1 MFVTIPEAATP
12 RARRRSRGVETPTL
26 PRTSGRVR
34 DLTPPPLSPRVSPSV
49 FARARRLQDGV
60 EEVLLGAGAN
70 GIAYVDGPRVSVAFE
85 GDIAVYFQ
93 GELRGDEMSDEFES
107 FAHEILARYTAGQT
121 VGACERAPPALSPSP
136 KMHMS
141 FQTTRVVWK
150 SPPILRSRFDE
161 IVDQFSRREEGGLR
175 RRSRGDVPSLLL
187 PRSPPPSPRILP
199 TSHLP
204 FLSGGGVDLG
214 LLSGQF
220 ALVVFDKLA
229 GCVCAARDH
238 RGAEPLF
245 WGTRDLGET
254 LVFGSDAASVASRC
268 GDADAFPAGT
278 MFVSQ
283 CGDITGELTML
294 EEPEDEEEED
304 EEDEGYHCRDYGSA
318 ARARG
323 SERPGFEGTTTPV
336 RVLPTD
342 EMDDVGGGSASDSDE
357 GRTTATATMVA
368 AFAGDEERRDGGM
381 LDAEG
386 EADEAF
392 DDWVTT
398 RGAGARA
405 SLMSRCERSFR
416 DALEMDSRS
425 ESDAS
430 LRDLARGPERDPVV
444 PSAA

>member
-1 MFVTIPEAATP
+1 M
-12 RARRRSRGVETPTL
+12 
-26 PRTSGRVR
+26 
-34 DLTPPPLSPRVSPSV
+34 
-49 FARARRLQDGV
+49 
-60 EEVLLGAGAN
+60 
-70 GIAYVDGPRVSVAFE
+70 
-85 GDIAVYFQ
+85 
-93 GELRGDEMSDEFES
+93 
-107 FAHEILARYTAGQT
+107 
-121 VGACERAPPALSPSP
+121 
-136 KMHMS
+136 
-141 FQTTRVVWK
+141 
-150 SPPILRSRFDE
+150 
-161 IVDQFSRREEGGLR
+161 
-175 RRSRGDVPSLLL
+175 
-187 PRSPPPSPRILP
+187 
-199 TSHLP
+199 
-204 FLSGGGVDLG
+204 DLG

-304 EEDEGYHCRDYGSA
+304 EEDEGTRRDDGSA

-323 SERPGFEGTTTPV
+323 SSRPGFEGTTTPV

-386 EADEAF
+386 EVDEAY

-416 DALEMDSRS
+416 DALEMESRS

>member
-1 MFVTIPEAATP
+1 M
-12 RARRRSRGVETPTL
+12 
-26 PRTSGRVR
+26 
-34 DLTPPPLSPRVSPSV
+34 
-49 FARARRLQDGV
+49 
-60 EEVLLGAGAN
+60 
-70 GIAYVDGPRVSVAFE
+70 
-85 GDIAVYFQ
+85 
-93 GELRGDEMSDEFES
+93 
-107 FAHEILARYTAGQT
+107 
-121 VGACERAPPALSPSP
+121 
-136 KMHMS
+136 
-141 FQTTRVVWK
+141 
-150 SPPILRSRFDE
+150 
-161 IVDQFSRREEGGLR
+161 
-175 RRSRGDVPSLLL
+175 
-187 PRSPPPSPRILP
+187 
-199 TSHLP
+199 
-204 FLSGGGVDLG
+204 DLG

-294 EEPEDEEEED
+294 EEPEDEDEED
-304 EEDEGYHCRDYGSA
+304 EEDEGYHCRDDGSA

-368 AFAGDEERRDGGM
+368 AFAGDEERRAGGM

-386 EADEAF
+386 EADEAY

>member
-1 MFVTIPEAATP
+1 M
-12 RARRRSRGVETPTL
+12 
-26 PRTSGRVR
+26 
-34 DLTPPPLSPRVSPSV
+34 
-49 FARARRLQDGV
+49 
-60 EEVLLGAGAN
+60 
-70 GIAYVDGPRVSVAFE
+70 
-85 GDIAVYFQ
+85 
-93 GELRGDEMSDEFES
+93 
-107 FAHEILARYTAGQT
+107 
-121 VGACERAPPALSPSP
+121 
-136 KMHMS
+136 
-141 FQTTRVVWK
+141 
-150 SPPILRSRFDE
+150 
-161 IVDQFSRREEGGLR
+161 
-175 RRSRGDVPSLLL
+175 
-187 PRSPPPSPRILP
+187 
-199 TSHLP
+199 
-204 FLSGGGVDLG
+204 DLG

-294 EEPEDEEEED
+294 EEPEDEEDED
-304 EEDEGYHCRDYGSA
+304 EEAEGYRRDGSA
-318 ARARG
+318 VRAPG
-323 SERPGFEGTTTPV
+323 SRPGFEGTETPV

-342 EMDDVGGGSASDSDE
+342 AIDDVGGSASDSDE

-368 AFAGDEERRDGGM
+368 AFAGDEERRYGGM

-386 EADEAF
+386 EADEEF

-416 DALEMDSRS
+416 DALEMESRS
-425 ESDAS
+425 ESEAS